1 MVVTACSL
9 EGADSDCAVP
19 RLSYALL
26 GALALHGLLLLVHR
40 RHTAPALHVPER
52 AADQFLELEDLPFP
66 PTPDTT
72 PSASED
78 APSTEA
84 PSAALGPAAPRAV
97 GGPPKLASSAD
108 TQPNDGAPS
117 SDVAGPPVV
126 AGDQGSPAD
135 APPARKIDLGL
146 DGHFFMQRGA
156 LPPAA
161 EAELGPRVR
170 KSEAQRRL
178 EASLSADDV
187 ARGLARGN
195 AFVSSLSSAARSE
208 GPVRGDA
215 LLRITVGA
223 DGGLLSAELLQGSA
237 SEWSATLR
245 SFREL
250 AAKKKLR
257 VPPGAKGMRVTFAVR
272 AKVQRP
278 SGKEVE
284 GSPVGVDTPSLA
296 PNGLV
301 PHGDFDLA
309 DLSGNSQR
317 IVYARVVSEEV
328 L

>member
-1 MVVTACSL
+1 M
-9 EGADSDCAVP
+9 P

-26 GALALHGLLLLVHR
+26 GALALHGLLLLVHA
-40 RHTAPALHVPER
+40 RHAAAPPGAPER
-52 AADQFLELEDLPFP
+52 AAEQFLELEDVPLVPA
-66 PTPDTT
+66 PD
-72 PSASED
+72 SAADSSD
-78 APSTEA
+78 SSATTEA
-84 PSAALGPAAPRAV
+84 PSAALGAALPRSTSRTA
-97 GGPPKLASSAD
+97 KLASSAD
-108 TQPNDGAPS
+108 APS
-117 SDVAGPPVV
+117 ADVPT
-126 AGDQGSPAD
+126 AD
-135 APPARKIDLGL
+135 GIGEPSAANGEGAAEAPGAAQPARKIDLGL

-156 LPPAA
+156 LPATPAASA
-161 EAELGPRVR
+161 EAELGPRVH

-195 AFVSSLSSAARSE
+195 TYVSSLNAAARSE

-223 DGGLLSAELLQGSA
+223 DGGLVSAELLRGSA
-237 SEWSATLR
+237 AEWTATLR

-257 VPPGAKGMRVTFAVR
+257 VPPGAKGLRVTFAVK

-284 GSPVGVDTPSLA
+284 SSAVDLANPSLA

-301 PHGDFDLA
+301 PRADFDLA

-317 IVYARVVSEEV
+317 IVYARVVAEEV